1 MKRKELIPVIL
12 LLSIVGFPNS
22 VFAHTKLTSSSPA
35 ANEVVRDEV
44 SEILMVFN
52 TEVEPL
58 SSFEVKDQDGN
69 SYAVSDIQI
78 EKEQMKGKLKKPL
91 SSGSYTVNWKIVGR
105 DGHPING
112 SYTFNVEMQSP
123 TEKPEPVPSVSP
135 SPATSAIPPSA
146 SPSEEKS
153 ASVTE
158 SQPEKPKANNNSW
171 IIASAIVAGLII
183 VSIAIARRKKS

>member
-22 VFAHTKLTSSSPA
+22 VFAHTKLTSSSPSA
-35 ANEVVRDEV
+35 KEVVRNEV

-58 SSFEVKDQDGN
+58 SSFEIKDQDGN

-78 EKEQMKGKLKKPL
+78 EKEQMKGKFKKPL

-105 DGHPING
+105 DGHPISG

-123 TEKPEPVPSVSP
+123 IEKPEPVPSVSP
-135 SPATSAIPPSA
+135 SPAK
-146 SPSEEKS
+146 SES
-153 ASVTE
+153 E
-158 SQPEKPKANNNSW
+158 SQPEKPKVNNNSW

-183 VSIAIARRKKS
+183 VSIAVARRKKS